1 MKKIILSLLTIAGI
15 ISLHSC
21 REQDEEQVADIQ
33 IQSRQPSMK
42 ETNKDSDSINTIVPT
57 QQSYVDGIKETDPP
71 PKDGG
76 QWKITK

>member
-21 REQDEEQVADIQ
+21 REQDEDQVADIQ

-57 QQSYVDGIKETDPP
+57 QQSYVDGTKETDPP